1 MQRYLAQLEND
12 KVAMKQQVL
21 DYQREVDVARK
32 QVEMERARSAELERV
47 VANERRTLHSRD
59 LDTSGVARENNDLR
73 LEIDRLTLRIESL
86 QSHIDSLQRYGGG
99 NGNGAD
105 THRDEEE
112 ILSLREENEQCKE
125 FIMRYE

>member
-1 MQRYLAQLEND
+1 MQRYLSQLEND

-59 LDTSGVARENNDLR
+59 LDTSGVARENNELK

-86 QSHIDSLQRYGGG
+86 QSHIDSL
-99 NGNGAD
+99 
-105 THRDEEE
+105 
-112 ILSLREENEQCKE
+112 
-125 FIMRYE
+125 